1 MTRFTRFASTVL
13 ATVGVS
19 MAAACGGLDG
29 FTAAGDPAP
38 SLVGTWTPSD
48 GTAEKVFT
56 ADGPCRNAFYSNGK
70 PLDIGGPSSCQL
82 SSTKDSDGRYKL
94 LVTQGPNRATYL
106 VEFHSADSAT
116 VYTSK
121 GKILYTLTRF

>member
-1 MTRFTRFASTVL
+1 MAHINKLASTAL
-13 ATVGVS
+13 AIVGLS
-19 MAAACGGLDG
+19 MVTACGGIDG
-29 FTAAGDPAP
+29 FSAGADPAP

-48 GTAEKVFT
+48 GTAEKIFT
-56 ADGPCRNAFYSNGK
+56 ADGPCQNAFYSNGK

-82 SSTKDSDGRYKL
+82 SSSKDSDGRYKL

-106 VEFHSADSAT
+106 VEFHGTDSAS

-121 GKILYTLTRF
+121 GAALYDLTRF